1 MDIGDGL
8 GRGRV
13 FALWVLRL
21 LVMRVVG
28 YVVET
33 PPHG

>member
-1 MDIGDGL
+1 L

-21 LVMRVVG
+21 LVIRMVG
-28 YVVET
+28 YLVET